1 MGPQM
6 RRGRKRQKAHVS
18 LDPTITEILDAIAVR
33 MGEDP
38 LYPTPTR
45 SDLLNK
51 AAALYIARC
60 KERPELREVIESVET
75 KHSGPM
81 KVVAFPAGDAPSRS
95 GARGRRPRPASTP
108 HPAGGQKG

>member
-1 MGPQM
+1 M

-18 LDPTITEILDAIAVR
+18 LDPTITEILDAIAAR

-38 LYPTPTR
+38 LYPIPSR

-60 KERPELREVIESVET
+60 KERPELREVIETVEA
-75 KHSGPM
+75 KHSQPM
-81 KVVAFPAGDAPSRS
+81 KVVAFPASDAPLRS
-95 GARGRRPRPASTP
+95 GVRVRRAGPASTP